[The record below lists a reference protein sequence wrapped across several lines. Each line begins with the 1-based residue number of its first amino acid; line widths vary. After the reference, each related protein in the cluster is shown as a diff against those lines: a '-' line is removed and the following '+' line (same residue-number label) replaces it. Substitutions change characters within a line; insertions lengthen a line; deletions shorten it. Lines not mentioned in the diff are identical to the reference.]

1 MTSAVHNPK
10 IFISYSHDS
19 PQHMDRVLELANR
32 LRSDGVDCSID
43 LYETSPPMGWAR
55 WTESQIEKADF
66 VLVICTATYLRR
78 FKGEEASGI
87 GRGAKWEGAVIT
99 KELYEAEANNSKF
112 IPILIAETDSAY
124 VPKTL
129 SDVTRYQANTEDDYE
144 SLYRRVTEQ
153 PRVLKPELGRLRA
166 MPPRKRKQHF
176 PPASESLTITGA
188 QPIDLDSYFSS
199 QQRIIEDHS
208 KRFVGRINVQRAF
221 ERFIESHTS
230 GYFMVRGG
238 PGQGKTAVSSN
249 FVKNYDCIHHF
260 ISRTGRRSDVRLI
273 LRSLLAQLV
282 RRTGSETVIP
292 ESIPDLA
299 SAMED
304 LLSDAVKKESPLI
317 LVVDALDELA
327 EEGRSHLSTLFTDS
341 LPDDTYVV
349 VTSRPGDAFSRLEEQ
364 LFTSP
369 YEIFDL
375 GPLELSEVREILS
388 SHHKFSDAETERIA
402 DASQGNPLYL
412 LAVIEEL
419 ERNSTFDLKE
429 LPKSIEGFFRRAT
442 TSVRDTKS
450 TILHDLLGLLA
461 GARKSLTISEL
472 SQIIGTKQREINE
485 QGITPVR
492 QFLLEV
498 DDAYCFYHAG
508 FHDFVTQELL
518 YEDELRECHKMLAK
532 WLQLPESFS
541 SQYRWSSLAY
551 HLFASGH
558 NRNLSDVIDSA
569 FLTEKVRRLG
579 YAVLEDVELLTQS
592 MLEAG
597 DPALVERCVEMVDQL
612 REVAGGDIIED
623 ATRAIQF
630 YRPGPISFRTQLVEP
645 RVQSIPGLD
654 VYVGMLPKVD
664 VAADF
669 FEIVP
674 QGGRLIVA
682 IGDVPSIGIKS
693 AFVARFI
700 GNVFRK
706 LILETNSPKVGKI
719 LGKLNDIISGHEY
732 FQWVSMQCL
741 DLDPARG
748 ILTIASAGHPYPV
761 LYSARRLKCDQ
772 LPVRG
777 DVLHSPLAQMD
788 GPAHY
793 QERHAEISSG
803 DILVLL
809 TDGLTEAQL
818 LFGDPYGYRFT
829 EIVEKLA
836 GQSAKAIG
844 EAILDAWRSHPREQD
859 YADDVTVITI
869 VIGNA

>member
-153 PRVLKPELGRLRA
+153 PRVLEPELGRLRA

-188 QPIDLDSYFSS
+188 QPIDLNSYFSS

-208 KRFVGRINVQRAF
+208 KRFVRRINVQRAF

-230 GYFMVRGG
+230 GYFMVRGE

-327 EEGRSHLSTLFTDS
+327 EEGRAHLSTLFTDS

-388 SHHKFSDAETERIA
+388 SHHKFSNAETERIA

-419 ERNSTFDLKE
+419 ERNSTFDLK
-429 LPKSIEGFFRRAT
+429 RA
-442 TSVRDTKS
+442 
-450 TILHDLLGLLA
+450 
-461 GARKSLTISEL
+461 
-472 SQIIGTKQREINE
+472 
-485 QGITPVR
+485 P
-492 QFLLEV
+492 
-498 DDAYCFYHAG
+498 
-508 FHDFVTQELL
+508 
-518 YEDELRECHKMLAK
+518 
-532 WLQLPESFS
+532 
-541 SQYRWSSLAY
+541 
-551 HLFASGH
+551 
-558 NRNLSDVIDSA
+558 
-569 FLTEKVRRLG
+569 
-579 YAVLEDVELLTQS
+579 
-592 MLEAG
+592 
-597 DPALVERCVEMVDQL
+597 
-612 REVAGGDIIED
+612 
-623 ATRAIQF
+623 
-630 YRPGPISFRTQLVEP
+630 
-645 RVQSIPGLD
+645 
-654 VYVGMLPKVD
+654 
-664 VAADF
+664 
-669 FEIVP
+669 
-674 QGGRLIVA
+674 
-682 IGDVPSIGIKS
+682 
-693 AFVARFI
+693 
-700 GNVFRK
+700 
-706 LILETNSPKVGKI
+706 
-719 LGKLNDIISGHEY
+719 
-732 FQWVSMQCL
+732 
-741 DLDPARG
+741 
-748 ILTIASAGHPYPV
+748 
-761 LYSARRLKCDQ
+761 
-772 LPVRG
+772 
-777 DVLHSPLAQMD
+777 
-788 GPAHY
+788 
-793 QERHAEISSG
+793 
-803 DILVLL
+803 
-809 TDGLTEAQL
+809 
-818 LFGDPYGYRFT
+818 
-829 EIVEKLA
+829 
-836 GQSAKAIG
+836 
-844 EAILDAWRSHPREQD
+844 
-859 YADDVTVITI
+859 
-869 VIGNA
+869 